1 MTLMERKARLKNGI
15 THRFGRS
22 LMIPEPHQW
31 ISSTYIPPRN
41 ASTARPEEHRVV
53 RAATLPRAAV
63 FEWKKRR
70 KIRFFAEKPASRRA
84 QSRASTT
91 KRAVFARARTLRWW
105 RVARPNSSR
114 GKPGNGDGMMYFSLD
129 AVGMDKTPSKRF
141 VRHQPTLIP
150 RRVCRRLFW
159 NVRQNTKTEWKGYT
173 SMEGRPCKADCE

>member
-1 MTLMERKARLKNGI
+1 MVV
-15 THRFGRS
+15 
-22 LMIPEPHQW
+22 PCC
-31 ISSTYIPPRN
+31 SSCPRGLCKKLLTSHP
-41 ASTARPEEHRVV
+41 AV
-53 RAATLPRAAV
+53 AAMWV

-150 RRVCRRLFW
+150 RRVSSALLERSSKHEDR
-159 NVRQNTKTEWKGYT
+159 
-173 SMEGRPCKADCE
+173 MEGVHEHGRAPL